1 MEYEMRRR
9 ELLMFLFF
17 MLKRGR
23 SRWERTTKE
32 VRKRKELVIKIFE
45 QIPAKGT
52 FSLVVQQLR

>member
-1 MEYEMRRR
+1 MRRR